1 MGASLRDVAQ
11 RAGVSVKTV
20 SNVVNGYEHV
30 TPTTRAKVEAALSE
44 LNYKPN
50 LSARN
55 LRRGRSGIIALA
67 LPELDSPYFAELARA
82 MIKAAEDAGYTVLID
97 QTDGLLERE
106 RHVLAG
112 IRPQLVDGLIVSP
125 LAVGREELAART
137 DDTPMVLLGESVF
150 EGPADH
156 VAIDNVAAA
165 GIATEHLVS
174 IGRQRIAAIGVQPP
188 DGQGTARLR
197 LQGYLDALGAAGL
210 PVEEDLIKQG
220 ETFHRKDGV
229 KAVQELLALPEPPD
243 AVFCFNDLLALGAI
257 RGAHEAGVRVPEDI
271 AIVGIDDI
279 EDGQYSTP
287 SLTTISPDKDQIARL
302 SMEFLQSRMAGDRDA
317 APREVQADF
326 RLIERESTRGRH

>member
-1 MGASLRDVAQ
+1 MGASLRDVAL

-30 TPTTRAKVEAALSE
+30 TPTTRAKVEAALNE
-44 LNYKPN
+44 LNYRPN

-156 VAIDNVAAA
+156 VAVDNVAAA

-197 LQGYLDALGAAGL
+197 LQGYLDALAAAGL
-210 PVEEDLIKQG
+210 PVEEELIKQG

-229 KAVQELLALPEPPD
+229 KAMKELLALPEPPD

-257 RGAHEAGVRVPEDI
+257 RGASEAGARVPEDI

-279 EDGQYSTP
+279 EDGRFSTP
-287 SLTTISPDKDQIARL
+287 SLTTISPDKEQIARL

-326 RLIERESTRGRH
+326 RLVERESTRGRH